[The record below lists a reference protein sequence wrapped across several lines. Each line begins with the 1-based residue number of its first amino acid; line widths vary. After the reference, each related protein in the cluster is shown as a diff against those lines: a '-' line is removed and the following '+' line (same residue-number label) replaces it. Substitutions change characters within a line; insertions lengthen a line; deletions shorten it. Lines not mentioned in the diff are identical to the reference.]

1 MEAIA
6 PSNLKNAANVATFGA
21 KVKRKSIARRGSM
34 FSLSPTSLQEQEALR
49 QQDKEG
55 TFDSR
60 LSFSEGPQY
69 VEKKVERF
77 ENSYIMDPEYDS
89 RFFGPVNLQPKTE
102 EIREVAR
109 HCLESNLQ
117 GEEYDPMM
125 AREFSRNLAEEI
137 KRRVKSRP

>member
-77 ENSYIMDPEYDS
+77 ENSSKPNM
-89 RFFGPVNLQPKTE
+89 
-102 EIREVAR
+102 
-109 HCLESNLQ
+109 
-117 GEEYDPMM
+117 
-125 AREFSRNLAEEI
+125 
-137 KRRVKSRP
+137 